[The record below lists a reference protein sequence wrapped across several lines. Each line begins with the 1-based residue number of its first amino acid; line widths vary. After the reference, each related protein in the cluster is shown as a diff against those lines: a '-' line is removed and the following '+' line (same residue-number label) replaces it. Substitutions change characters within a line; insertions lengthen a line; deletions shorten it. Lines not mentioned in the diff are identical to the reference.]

1 MAQINPSDFRLYA
14 RFECLEDAILQS
26 EQGDHKYQATLLD
39 IGLGGVQI
47 ESNEPLPTDTKLLLV
62 LEAKEGGLLLKVHG
76 KAKYCNAPQGSS
88 AYMTGFKFVP
98 ESHQE
103 RVAIAE
109 FVHDVFQRQW
119 EILGS

>member
-1 MAQINPSDFRLYA
+1 MAYMNPSDFRLYA
-14 RFECLEDAILQS
+14 RFECTDNAVLMTERGDQS
-26 EQGDHKYQATLLD
+26 LKATLLD

-47 ESNEPLPTDTKLLLV
+47 ESSKPIPTETKLLLV
-62 LEAKEGGLLLKVHG
+62 LEEQDGRPLLKVHG
-76 KAKYCNAPQGSS
+76 KAKYCNDDAGNKTFT
-88 AYMTGFKFVP
+88 AGFKFFP

-109 FVHDVFQRQW
+109 FVHHVFQRQW